1 MPLMMLRG
9 GCWLVRVGVQMMIMM
24 IKTAIEYLIQILILE
39 MKWKNF
45 VFLYFSIVVAIV
57 IVIVG
62 SSILRIS
69 ISISRPSG
77 PIF

>member
-1 MPLMMLRG
+1 MLLMMLRG
-9 GCWLVRVGVQMMIMM
+9 GCWLVRVGVLMMIMTK
-24 IKTAIEYLIQILILE
+24 KTATEYLIQILILE

-57 IVIVG
+57 IVG

-69 ISISRPSG
+69 ISILDFR
-77 PIF
+77 

>member
-1 MPLMMLRG
+1 
-9 GCWLVRVGVQMMIMM
+9 MM

-45 VFLYFSIVVAIV
+45 VFLYFSIVLLVA

-69 ISISRPSG
+69 ISILDFR
-77 PIF
+77 F

>member
-1 MPLMMLRG
+1 MLLMMLRG
-9 GCWLVRVGVQMMIMM
+9 GCWLVRVGVLMMIMTK
-24 IKTAIEYLIQILILE
+24 KTAIEYLIQILILE

-57 IVIVG
+57 IVG

-69 ISISRPSG
+69 ISILDFR
-77 PIF
+77 